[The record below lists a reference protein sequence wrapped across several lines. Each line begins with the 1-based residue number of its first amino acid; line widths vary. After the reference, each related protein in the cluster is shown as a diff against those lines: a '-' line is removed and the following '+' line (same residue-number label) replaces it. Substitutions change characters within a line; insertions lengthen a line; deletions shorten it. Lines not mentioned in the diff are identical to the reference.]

1 MSSTS
6 HTAAGRR
13 TTDVIVIGD
22 GIIGLSTALELERRG
37 ARCTVFGAQ
46 RRGIASFAA
55 AGLLAPSIGQLP
67 PAARPLFETS
77 LRLYP
82 ALLASLA
89 QFDDELALMTGL
101 LVVADDSADGESAN
115 PGQRLSPDEARRL
128 EPGIHA
134 PHGAVVHA
142 NDGAID
148 NVRLMHALR
157 RAAEQRQALEL
168 IADAP
173 VSSLEM
179 ARGSV
184 TVVSESG
191 VQAVAPCAI
200 LAAGA
205 WSPRISGLPR
215 PVPVFPLKGQMLALD
230 ACPLRRPVVGNGVY
244 LVPRGTETVVG
255 STSEHAGF
263 DVSTTSQAIE
273 GLHHAAAAVC
283 PELASSRPARSWAG
297 IRPATPDMLPILG
310 ADPDYPELL
319 YATGHSRNGILLAPV
334 TARVVADIAVG
345 NPPTFDLSGFGIA
358 RFGEASRATNL
369 NLEN

>member
-1 MSSTS
+1 MFSTS

-37 ARCTVFGAQ
+37 ARCIVFGTQ

-67 PAARPLFETS
+67 PGARPFFETS

-89 QFDDELALMTGL
+89 EFDDELALMTGL
-101 LVVADDSADGESAN
+101 LLVADASTDGESAN
-115 PGQRLSPDEARRL
+115 PGQRLSPDEACRL
-128 EPGIHA
+128 EPSIQA
-134 PHGAVVHA
+134 PHGAVVHT

-148 NVRLMHALR
+148 NVRLMHALQ

-173 VSSLEM
+173 VSSLHM
-179 ARGSV
+179 ARGGA

-191 VQAVAPCAI
+191 LEAVAPYAI

-205 WSPRISGLPR
+205 WSPRIHGLPR
-215 PVPVFPLKGQMLALD
+215 PLPVFPLKGQMLALD
-230 ACPLRRPVVGNGVY
+230 VCPLSRPVVGNGVY

-263 DVSTTSQAIE
+263 DVSTTPQAIE
-273 GLHHAAAAVC
+273 ALHQVAAGVC
-283 PELASSRPARSWAG
+283 PELASSRQARAWAG

-310 ADPDYPELL
+310 PDPDYPALV
-319 YATGHSRNGILLAPV
+319 YATGHSRNGILLAPA
-334 TARVVADIAVG
+334 TAKVVADIAIG
-345 NPPTFDLSGFGIA
+345 NRPTFDLSGFGFA
-358 RFGEASRATNL
+358 RFGQALEETNL
-369 NLEN
+369 NLEH